1 MLSSSNNAEL
11 QQLYLNC
18 RRSRLWD
25 KEDVL
30 RSSLVDIFYET
41 LGYCFGKVLVETLGP
56 TVQASVYDLLGRSGI
71 KKEDISNRFDDV
83 VQALTKTLGTSSR
96 VIVHRTVVEMF
107 KQYSQRLDFSYTDSL
122 RERLALLKETV
133 VANHV
138 LPSRLRDE
146 SAFDSVEKPDWIDAP
161 KGQAYG
167 SLYPMK
173 RGVKT

>member
-1 MLSSSNNAEL
+1 
-11 QQLYLNC
+11 
-18 RRSRLWD
+18 LWD

-107 KQYSQRLDFSYTDSL
+107 KEYSQRLDFSYTDSL
-122 RERLALLKETV
+122 RDRLALLRETV

-138 LPSRLRDE
+138 LPHRLRDE
-146 SAFDSVEKPDWIDAP
+146 SAFDSVEKPDWVDAP

-173 RGVKT
+173 RGIET